1 MKTSF
6 FIFGL
11 LFSTIAYSQET
22 CKARITEP
30 SDKYQL
36 QAQFTCKPENFSF
49 TLQDKLGTEIFRTDN
64 PDFMWDEKT
73 KDGTIMGIKHKRL
86 AVEGV
91 QFHPES
97 ILTTFGKKL
106 IKNIIKN

>member
-6 FIFGL
+6 LIFGL
-11 LFSTIAYSQET
+11 LFSAIAYSQET

-49 TLQDKLGTEIFRTDN
+49 TLQDKFGTEIFRSDN
-64 PDFMWDEKT
+64 PDFIWDQKT
-73 KDGTIMGIKHKRL
+73 KDGTIAENGIYNYTLKCRFDDEAIKLTGQVTLKHWLWLK
-86 AVEGV
+86 
-91 QFHPES
+91 
-97 ILTTFGKKL
+97 
-106 IKNIIKN
+106 

>member
-64 PDFMWDEKT
+64 PDFMWDERT
-73 KDGTIMGIKHKRL
+73 KDGTTAENGIYNYTLQCRFNNEDTK
-86 AVEGV
+86 
-91 QFHPES
+91 
-97 ILTTFGKKL
+97 LTGQVTLRRKL
-106 IKNIIKN
+106 

>member
-11 LFSTIAYSQET
+11 LFSAIAYSQET

-36 QAQFTCKPENFSF
+36 QAQFTCKPENF
-49 TLQDKLGTEIFRTDN
+49 TITIHDQLGNEIYQTNN

-73 KDGTIMGIKHKRL
+73 NKGTIAENGTYTYTLNCRFDDEVVK
-86 AVEGV
+86 
-91 QFHPES
+91 
-97 ILTTFGKKL
+97 LTGGFAL
-106 IKNIIKN
+106 ER